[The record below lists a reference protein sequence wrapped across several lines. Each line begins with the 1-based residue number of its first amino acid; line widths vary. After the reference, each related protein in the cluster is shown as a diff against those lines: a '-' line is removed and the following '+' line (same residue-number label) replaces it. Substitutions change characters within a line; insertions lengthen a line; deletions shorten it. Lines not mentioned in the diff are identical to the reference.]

1 MSLVLYLKFSKLHV
15 SENKANAHACNGVSY
30 CIALCNPRR
39 KSRIV
44 ALCPLWGVG
53 RAFIGNRHAEP
64 QVDRR
69 FDSRL
74 FCFLQNRRDF
84 FLNKGNCKATIL
96 KRNQLMHMPIFIAS
110 ILYRNSTYRKLD
122 DKGHVIEEIPFVN
135 GKIHGLRKK
144 FHSGNIAIMTPYDM
158 GVINGIEVRFGYDV
172 KWSFVLGNGFNY
184 DKLKQEIPYING
196 EITGTIKN
204 YWNYSISS
212 WQDSSEEEVHL
223 IECNEVKKGKLDGE
237 SIYIETRFVKCHT
250 PFWKIGRR
258 YQNGI
263 CTQHYVYIED
273 NSINNAWK
281 QTVIYLESIPTE
293 YIQSYYCDGTVK
305 TNINLKKNIW
315 TTYYPSGKIKT
326 KCAIKQ
332 NGKSIIERFY
342 ETGELY
348 STGTLYR
355 RICGKKDYKIR
366 FEHSINPFMQED
378 VCYFAKNGVKLDVN
392 SEQYRIDIKLYD
404 SGIVESEC
412 PIIKGKK
419 EGMEITYN
427 ERGFL
432 ASETTFINGKQ
443 TGRAYSYYGPVDE
456 ENLELAP
463 YCGIEAIDQE
473 SFLAHKFLYENGTLK
488 QTTCYEPIGSIKE
501 EILHTDTPQKND
513 KWNGPAKAFFPDGT
527 LKAKYTYKDNE
538 LEGPYIQYY
547 HSGNKLREAFF
558 KQGCREGITIEY
570 FDSKDSRKM
579 VETTYKNDLPDGQK
593 KLFSFDGENILIH
606 VYREG
611 QLVQIHNK
619 VSKKDNSDVWII
631 ADINDIKHNMFGGR
645 FEYSKVSVVKEDGT
659 IEKEYDNLDVHRS
672 MGHLNTNYSVDLKH
686 DEEYALYTSSLLK
699 DGQIILSGEWM
710 DYSLQDVFE

>member
-30 CIALCNPRR
+30 CIALCIPRR
-39 KSRIV
+39 NSRIV
-44 ALCPLWGVG
+44 ASCPLWGVG

-84 FLNKGNCKATIL
+84 FLNKGNSKATIL

-122 DKGHVIEEIPFVN
+122 TKGNVIEETPFVS
-135 GKIHGLRKK
+135 GKIHGVRKII
-144 FHSGNIAIMTPYDM
+144 HSDNSAIITSYDM
-158 GVINGIEVRFGYDV
+158 GVINGIEIRYGHDV
-172 KWSFVLGNGFNY
+172 KNSFIHNNSF
-184 DKLKQEIPYING
+184 DHAKLKQEIPYVNG
-196 EITGTIKN
+196 EITGTVKTFLN
-204 YWNYSISS
+204 DSTDS
-212 WQDSSEEEVHL
+212 WQDCAEEDIRL
-223 IECNEVKKGKLDGE
+223 IECNEVKKGELDGE
-237 SIYIETRFVKCHT
+237 SICIETRFVKYHT
-250 PFWKIGRR
+250 PFWKITRR
-258 YQNGI
+258 YKNGK
-263 CTQHYVYIED
+263 CVQYNVYVEA
-273 NSINNAWK
+273 NSINKAWK
-281 QTVIYLESIPTE
+281 ETTIYLESIPSE
-293 YIQSYYCDGTVK
+293 YIQSYYYDGTAK
-305 TNINLKKNIW
+305 TNIDLKKNIW

-326 KCAIKQ
+326 KCAINS
-332 NGKSIIERFY
+332 NGKSVMERFY
-342 ETGELY
+342 ESGELY
-348 STGTLYR
+348 STGTPYR
-355 RICGKKDYKIR
+355 KICGNKDYNIR
-366 FEHSINPFMQED
+366 FDHSINPYMQEN
-378 VCYFAKNGVKLDVN
+378 VCYFAKDGIKLEPN
-392 SEQYRIDIKLYD
+392 SEQYGIEIKFND
-404 SGIVESEC
+404 SGIIESEC
-412 PIIKGKK
+412 PIINGKK
-419 EGMEITYN
+419 DGMEITYN

-432 ASETTFINGKQ
+432 ASERTFVNGKQ
-443 TGRAYSYYGPVDE
+443 TGIAYSYYGAIDE
-456 ENLELAP
+456 ENLELVP

-473 SFLAHKFLYENGTLK
+473 SFLANKFLYENGTLK
-488 QTTCYEPIGSIKE
+488 QTTCYEPIGFIKE
-501 EILHTDTPQKND
+501 EILHTNNPQKGDNL
-513 KWNGPAKAFFPDGT
+513 NGPAKAFFSDGT

-538 LEGPYIQYY
+538 LDGPYIQYY
-547 HSGNKLREAFF
+547 HSGNKMRETLF
-558 KQGCREGITIEY
+558 KQGCREGTTIEY
-570 FDSKDSRKM
+570 FDSEDSRKM

-699 DGQIILSGEWM
+699 DGKIILSGEWM